1 LNKLI
6 LQIFILADMYSDRQ
20 KMHLMYS
27 KYNKIVLLFIY
38 LLLITLGKLG
48 EGNFGVEYRMDS
60 DISTDFF

>member
-1 LNKLI
+1 
-6 LQIFILADMYSDRQ
+6 MY
-20 KMHLMYS
+20 LMYS
-27 KYNKIVLLFIY
+27 KYNKNVLLFIY